1 MSKMIEAQEIRKEA
15 DRLLRSDKEKLSE
28 SSLSVSVRTLTTLVF
43 EVEELQKEAQEKTE
57 TQKKI
62 KELQK
67 LKKALIEES
76 KGTS

>member
-1 MSKMIEAQEIRKEA
+1 MIEAQEIRKEA